1 VRSGGH
7 PWMATGIENRLR
19 TLGFESIE
27 TFSPMPPVL
36 FVLGRRAAGVG

>member
-1 VRSGGH
+1 
-7 PWMATGIENRLR
+7 MATEIEERLR

-36 FVLGRRAAGVG
+36 FVLGRLAAGVR